1 MSVTLF
7 PLQYQRQSAVPV
19 DVDSVFLTTAARTAY
34 LTSPRRYA
42 GQVASDLEAE
52 KVFMLN
58 AAMDA
63 WRELVQS
70 TGITSVNSQAGP
82 IVTLT
87 AADVGADASGAA
99 TSAVAAHV
107 ALADPHPLYT
117 TASEAAAAAPVQS
130 VAGRTGNVTISAT
143 DVGGLTEASQDATAA
158 LLGAGTHTGITVTY
172 DDAGN
177 SLSLSVAPS
186 SSSVNSVN
194 SQTGTVVLTA
204 SDVGADASGAATS
217 AVAAHVALADPH
229 PLYTTASEAAAA
241 APVQSVAGRTGS
253 VTLAATD
260 ISGLAEASQDAVA
273 AMIAAGTHTGLTASY
288 DDAANSLSLTVTGGS
303 GAVNSVNGQTGVVV
317 LTAANVGADASGA
330 ATDAVAA
337 HVALADP
344 HPLYTTASEA
354 AAAAPVQSV
363 AGRTGAVVITSA
375 DLADF
380 AEASQD
386 SVAAMI
392 AAGTHTGLT
401 ASYNDAANS
410 LSFTVTGGSGGVTSV
425 AGKTG
430 VVTLTASDVGA
441 DASGAA
447 TSAVAAHVALADPH
461 PLYTT
466 ASEAAAAA
474 PVQSVAG
481 RTGTVVVTSADLADF
496 TEAAQDAVAAAL
508 TNGVHTGVTVAYD
521 DANNRINLT
530 ATGGGG
536 GGGTTTV
543 YATGISATQAIMYAI
558 IFGGG

>member
-241 APVQSVAGRTGS
+241 APVQSVAGRTG
-253 VTLAATD
+253 
-260 ISGLAEASQDAVA
+260 
-273 AMIAAGTHTGLTASY
+273 
-288 DDAANSLSLTVTGGS
+288 
-303 GAVNSVNGQTGVVV
+303 
-317 LTAANVGADASGA
+317 
-330 ATDAVAA
+330 
-337 HVALADP
+337 
-344 HPLYTTASEA
+344 
-354 AAAAPVQSV
+354 
-363 AGRTGAVVITSA
+363 
-375 DLADF
+375 
-380 AEASQD
+380 
-386 SVAAMI
+386 
-392 AAGTHTGLT
+392 
-401 ASYNDAANS
+401 
-410 LSFTVTGGSGGVTSV
+410 
-425 AGKTG
+425 
-430 VVTLTASDVGA
+430 
-441 DASGAA
+441 
-447 TSAVAAHVALADPH
+447 
-461 PLYTT
+461 
-466 ASEAAAAA
+466 
-474 PVQSVAG
+474 
-481 RTGTVVVTSADLADF
+481 TVVVTSADLADF

>member
-87 AADVGADASGAA
+87 AA
-99 TSAVAAHV
+99 
-107 ALADPHPLYT
+107 
-117 TASEAAAAAPVQS
+117 
-130 VAGRTGNVTISAT
+130 
-143 DVGGLTEASQDATAA
+143 
-158 LLGAGTHTGITVTY
+158 
-172 DDAGN
+172 
-177 SLSLSVAPS
+177 
-186 SSSVNSVN
+186 
-194 SQTGTVVLTA
+194 
-204 SDVGADASGAATS
+204 DVGADASGAATS